1 MLSASACHGDTAHL
15 QCPGGTYISVHQA
28 NYGRLNSEV
37 CAAGRDV
44 SEVGHTSCRSAGTT
58 TAVAGHCGGKNQC
71 AMTVDDVTLNS
82 GADPCV
88 GTFKYLDVQ
97 YKCTDRKGESHEH
110 VYRNAS

>member
-1 MLSASACHGDTAHL
+1 MFHEVELLRSLTDV
-15 QCPGGTYISVHQA
+15 PGENLVIVH
-28 NYGRLNSEV
+28 
-37 CAAGRDV
+37 DV
-44 SEVGHTSCRSAGTT
+44 M
-58 TAVAGHCGGKNQC
+58 
-71 AMTVDDVTLNS
+71 MTVDDVTLNS